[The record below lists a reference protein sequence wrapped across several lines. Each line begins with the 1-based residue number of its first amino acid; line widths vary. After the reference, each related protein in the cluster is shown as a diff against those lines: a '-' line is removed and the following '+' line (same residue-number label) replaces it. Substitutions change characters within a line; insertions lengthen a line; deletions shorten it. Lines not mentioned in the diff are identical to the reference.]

1 MSGADEREVEM
12 SVKVRRDTLLM
23 DERAQIKDEPLDP
36 MTLEARVLNST
47 CGAVTV
53 FCGRVR
59 DHNEGVGVLSI
70 FYEAYEEMALKVI
83 RDILSEADVRFPD
96 TRSIA
101 HHRIGELKVG
111 DAAVVVAVAAA
122 HRQPTFEACAWII
135 EQLKARAPIFK
146 HERRE
151 GGVVWVGL
159 GP

>member
-1 MSGADEREVEM
+1 M
-12 SVKVRRDTLLM
+12 SVAVEIDPIPL
-23 DERAQIKDEPLDP
+23 DERAQITHEALDP
-36 MTLEARVLNST
+36 AALEARVLNSA

-59 DHNEGVGVLSI
+59 DHNEGAGVLSI
-70 FYEAYEEMALKVI
+70 LYEAYEEMALKVI
-83 RDILSEADVRFPD
+83 RDILSEADARFPD
-96 TRSIA
+96 TRSVA
-101 HHRIGELKVG
+101 HHRIGELTIG

-122 HRQPTFEACAWII
+122 HRQPTFDACSWII